1 MIDNGDNHEGNN
13 AVVERKEDVT
23 KTSKADVEVAND
35 VASPSAET
43 TTTTTSTTNIMASPP
58 PPPPPRPDG
67 VLLTCLLAFRI
78 YDGYQRQNTLTR
90 DTLQRFLS
98 DIHGEDSYKTAAV
111 QGMLD
116 MLFSPPPTLDGGAR
130 EEELASSVVDVES
143 VPNSLSSLPVKR
155 G

>member
-1 MIDNGDNHEGNN
+1 MIDNGNNHEGNN

-23 KTSKADVEVAND
+23 KTSKTDVEVAND
-35 VASPSAET
+35 VAIPSAKT
-43 TTTTTSTTNIMASPP
+43 TTTTTSTTNIMASLSS
-58 PPPPPRPDG
+58 PPPRPDG

-78 YDGYQRQNTLTR
+78 YDGYQWQNTLTR

-98 DIHGEDSYKTAAV
+98 DIHGEDSYNTAAV
-111 QGMLD
+111 KGMLD
-116 MLFSPPPTLDGGAR
+116 MLFFPPPTLDGDAR
-130 EEELASSVVDVES
+130 GEGLASLVVDVES

>member
-13 AVVERKEDVT
+13 AVVEHKEDVT
-23 KTSKADVEVAND
+23 KTSKTDVEVAND
-35 VASPSAET
+35 VASPSAKT
-43 TTTTTSTTNIMASPP
+43 TTTTTSTTNIMASLSS
-58 PPPPPRPDG
+58 PPPRPDG
-67 VLLTCLLAFRI
+67 VLLMCLLAFRI

-98 DIHGEDSYKTAAV
+98 DIHGEDSYKIAAV

-116 MLFSPPPTLDGGAR
+116 MLFSPPPTLDDGAR
-130 EEELASSVVDVES
+130 GEGLASSVVDVES